1 MIIFL
6 VLSGGFMIL
15 ALIINNMITTWH
27 ADRLKA
33 FKIEEV
39 NLRNRLD
46 GAIDRQRSVLIELRN
61 IKSEII
67 NYENMIESQYMDE
80 GFD

>member
-1 MIIFL
+1 MFL

-46 GAIDRQRSVLIELRN
+46 GAIDSQRNALIELRN
-61 IKSEII
+61 IKFEIV
-67 NYENMIESQYMDE
+67 NYENLIEGQYMDD
-80 GFD
+80 GFE